1 MKASLDRVIKYLES
15 YAKEK
20 GIMIDLRSNLQ
31 YKTVRNGFTVEGI
44 LTINDNQY
52 DVLGEFYGRLGLSNF
67 KNEVKSMIDKEY
79 DDINKA
85 LSVLAR
91 KSSEIKKFSEFIKE
105 IESNIKTEATIA
117 ITTIRAKDVIEGNVK
132 IDRLRQKRFLAKRI
146 NNYVLYYRFK
156 HNIQL
161 IKNYS

>member
-1 MKASLDRVIKYLES
+1 MKASLDHVIKYLES

-31 YKTVRNGFTVEGI
+31 YEIVRNGFTVEGI

-91 KSSEIKKFSEFIKE
+91 KSSEIKISQ
-105 IESNIKTEATIA
+105 N
-117 ITTIRAKDVIEGNVK
+117 
-132 IDRLRQKRFLAKRI
+132 L
-146 NNYVLYYRFK
+146 
-156 HNIQL
+156 
-161 IKNYS
+161 